1 MNETTT
7 AHSNPSQVVKIVYCG
22 EEPMR
27 VVCLIGSLRYK
38 NEFLSAAKAFALQ
51 GQVVLTPNVYTEGAT
66 VDKEEQEILHE
77 TALQRIQMSDWVF
90 VVNPNN
96 RMTETVYKEIE
107 FAESLGRQ
115 IKYLETPS
123 SK

>member
-7 AHSNPSQVVKIVYCG
+7 VTSIPSRVVKIVYCG

-27 VVCLIGSLRYK
+27 VVCLIGSPRYK
-38 NEFLSAAKAFALQ
+38 NEFNSAAKAFALQ
-51 GQVVLTPNVYTEGAT
+51 GQVVLTPNVYVDGSTI
-66 VDKEEQEILHE
+66 DKEEQELLHE
-77 TALQRIQMSDWVF
+77 VTLQRIQMSDWVF

-96 RMTETVYKEIE
+96 RLTETVYKEIE

-123 SK
+123 H